1 VTHWGPNSQFGC
13 LKGVPFRTT
22 FCPIPVCMKPKGFKL
37 RRQSMLLEKCSKRCN
52 LITSQNSENGVP
64 VWAGVQLTVI
74 REGNFW
80 TSELCRF
87 GGTFGSVEA
96 QCGHQ
101 RRPKEHF
108 ERVPK
113 QSTVNRG
120 TNRGRGTLPR
130 YPPGGPP
137 GGRGGQAFE
146 LY

>member
-1 VTHWGPNSQFGC
+1 
-13 LKGVPFRTT
+13 
-22 FCPIPVCMKPKGFKL
+22 
-37 RRQSMLLEKCSKRCN
+37 MLPEKCSKRGN

-64 VWAGVQLTVI
+64 VQAGVQLTVI

-96 QCGHQ
+96 QCGD
-101 RRPKEHF
+101 RREPKEYF

-120 TNRGRGTLPR
+120 TGTGVAH
-130 YPPGGPP
+130 PGGGP
-137 GGRGGQAFE
+137 QAFE
-146 LY
+146 L

>member
-1 VTHWGPNSQFGC
+1 
-13 LKGVPFRTT
+13 
-22 FCPIPVCMKPKGFKL
+22 
-37 RRQSMLLEKCSKRCN
+37 MLLEKCSKRGN

-64 VWAGVQLTVI
+64 VQAGVQVTVI

-120 TNRGRGTLPR
+120 VSTRVPH
-130 YPPGGPP
+130 PPGGG
-137 GGRGGQAFE
+137 GGRHLSCIRGAQLKAQNTKE
-146 LY
+146 ISTEMP

>member
-1 VTHWGPNSQFGC
+1 
-13 LKGVPFRTT
+13 
-22 FCPIPVCMKPKGFKL
+22 M
-37 RRQSMLLEKCSKRCN
+37 
-52 LITSQNSENGVP
+52 
-64 VWAGVQLTVI
+64 QLTVI

-113 QSTVNRG
+113 QSSANKG
-120 TNRGRGTLPR
+120 TGR
-130 YPPGGPP
+130 GGPP
-137 GGRGGQAFE
+137 GEGGPRHLSCIRGAQLKAQNTKE
-146 LY
+146 ISIEMP